1 VTRLFLTFAFA
12 SLLAV
17 VLPFSST
24 MIQKVRVRVR
34 VRVSYRVRVR
44 VS

>member
-24 MIQKVRVRVR
+24 MIQKANP
-34 VRVSYRVRVR
+34 YF
-44 VS
+44 